1 MHECTL
7 PLIWAVETITTCNH
21 RSPISS
27 RRLLQLFFWRMTKRA
42 SGISALAAILAVA
55 EARVAVTH
63 LAMKIIALLWVGTC
77 LVQVSTGFTIAACAS
92 HVEGTQI
99 CITQRLRHL
108 TKLKGR
114 HFQCQVDIR
123 WK

>member
-1 MHECTL
+1 MHERTCL
-7 PLIWAVETITTCNH
+7 SIRAVGTITTCYH
-21 RSPISS
+21 RPPISS
-27 RRLLQLFFWRMTKRA
+27 CRLLCFFFRWMTKRA
-42 SGISALAAILAVA
+42 SHFNAFATVLAIA
-55 EARVAVTH
+55 EARVAVTL
-63 LAMKIIALLWVGTC
+63 LAMKIITLLWVGTC
-77 LVQVSTGFTIAACAS
+77 LVQVSTGFTIAAYAS